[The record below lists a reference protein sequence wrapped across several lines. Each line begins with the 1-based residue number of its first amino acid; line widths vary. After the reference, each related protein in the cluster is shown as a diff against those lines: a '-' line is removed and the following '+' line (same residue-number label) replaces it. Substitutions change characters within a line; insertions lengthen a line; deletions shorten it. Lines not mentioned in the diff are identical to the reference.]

1 MNARSTR
8 EYYEIHRFNLY
19 KWNKASEPK
28 QSAAKLYTEFTLS
41 VNDKTMMTMHFR
53 LISLLLN
60 NKLNLQAYLQ
70 AKLLISRLQFL
81 PTHAGTYL

>member
-1 MNARSTR
+1 M
-8 EYYEIHRFNLY
+8 L
-19 KWNKASEPK
+19 KAPIVLNFQMLPSEPK

-41 VNDKTMMTMHFR
+41 VNDKTMVTMHFR